1 MDLPPVLLLS
11 FDPHRARGETLLSLV
26 PRLVSASPFE
36 EAATA
41 VLQAMF
47 ACTAATFDGSP
58 HATRARLLRGVVHLR
73 PEGSYQ
79 RIFGIDRPTG
89 ARIEGTGDLT

>member
-1 MDLPPVLLLS
+1 
-11 FDPHRARGETLLSLV
+11 
-26 PRLVSASPFE
+26 
-36 EAATA
+36 
-41 VLQAMF
+41 MF

-58 HATRARLLRGVVHLR
+58 HVTRARLLRGVVHLR

-79 RIFGIDRPTG
+79 RLFGIDRPTG